1 MSKPQLNTRV
11 LTDFKYRPF
20 IQTQE
25 TEVMIIVLV
34 AAVDLES
41 SSQFIVVLQL
51 KKDQIMIMLDSH
63 MQIKKLIV

>member
-34 AAVDLES
+34 GS
-41 SSQFIVVLQL
+41 SGFGV
-51 KKDQIMIMLDSH
+51 
-63 MQIKKLIV
+63 KLFNSLWYCNSRKTKL